1 MIFIGPTEKGLP
13 LAAISPQPTA
23 LAAGDA
29 QKSIPA
35 DRESKPETSAYGSGT
50 HCSPENRLDIIFV
63 GAHPDDLE
71 IACGGTIHSLV
82 KQGYRVGMVDLTD
95 GEPTP
100 ASPAPEVRWAE
111 AKAAAAVLGVA
122 YRRLLYLPN
131 RRLMDGFDERVA
143 LAKEF
148 RFWRPSMVVGFGN
161 KTPMAS
167 PDHYQAMQ
175 ITDAAVFYS
184 RLTKWDEHFDGIP
197 PHSISTQLYFKLA
210 FEPAPLA
217 GFDSLVTVD
226 ISDSL
231 EAKLASIACYKTQFP
246 PAKAHVF
253 DRVRGLAIAAGTA
266 ANVPAGEVFA
276 TTRPVA
282 VKDLVKHCRQSS

>member
-1 MIFIGPTEKGLP
+1 VIFIGPNDKGF
-13 LAAISPQPTA
+13 PQASIFSEPTA
-23 LAAGDA
+23 PAAGDA
-29 QKSIPA
+29 QINVPSDGKP
-35 DRESKPETSAYGSGT
+35 KPEASVYGSGIN
-50 HCSPENRLDIIFV
+50 CSPENRLDIIFV

-71 IACGGTIHSLV
+71 IACGGTIHTLV
-82 KQGYRVGMVDLTD
+82 KHGYRVGMVDLTD

-111 AKAAAAVLGVA
+111 AKAAGEVLGVA
-122 YRRLLYLPN
+122 YRRLLHLPN

-184 RLTKWDEHFDGIP
+184 RLTKWDDHFDGIP
-197 PHSISTQLYFKLA
+197 PHSISNQLYFKLS

-226 ISDSL
+226 ITDSL

-253 DRVRGLAIAAGTA
+253 ERVRGLAIAAGAA
-266 ANVPAGEVFA
+266 ANVHAGEVFA

-282 VKDLVKHCRQSS
+282 VKDLVKYCRQTS